1 MRNLA
6 PKITDDQIKE
16 LITAFD
22 QDGNID
28 YQTFAQQ
35 FGRYAYPF
43 LITMPAAAMDLTYE
57 LSHSRLAG
65 NDLDAVVDIM
75 RQIGEHA
82 MYMHETLGRIHGDLK
97 PRPQHTS
104 ASV

>member
-1 MRNLA
+1 MRDLA
-6 PKITDDQIKE
+6 AELTDDQISE
-16 LITAFD
+16 LIIAFD
-22 QDGNID
+22 QDGIID
-28 YQTFAQQ
+28 YQKFAQS

-43 LITMPAAAMDLTYE
+43 MITMPAAAMDLTYE

-104 ASV
+104 SFD